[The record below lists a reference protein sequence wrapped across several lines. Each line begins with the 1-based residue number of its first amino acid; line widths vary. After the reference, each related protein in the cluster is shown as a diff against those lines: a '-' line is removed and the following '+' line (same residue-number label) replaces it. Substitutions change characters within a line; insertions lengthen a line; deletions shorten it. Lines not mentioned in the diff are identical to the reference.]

1 MPADVP
7 TLIPGAPIPE
17 AAFLNLAAIWASGE
31 ATKRRADLDSLTGPA
46 AEAARTAIAAK
57 SLGFKAGLGGVLS
70 LEESSSSGGLKGIK
84 LPGLELTLNPSGTD
98 VHGRATVAAEEW
110 HAFAAQ
116 FLDLALPGV
125 PRRRPVGVSR

>member
-31 ATKRRADLDSLTGPA
+31 ATKRRADLASLSGPA

-70 LEESSSSGGLKGIK
+70 LEESTGGGLKGIK

-116 FLDLALPGV
+116 FLDLALPGA